1 MFRQLLALA
10 TVCPTYDPCHC
21 EFDAELPEHEVFWKR
36 LLVRIFG

>member
-10 TVCPTYDPCHC
+10 TVCPTYDPRHDRL
-21 EFDAELPEHEVFWKR
+21 DAELASLDGFWKR